1 MSISRK
7 LLRTMGL
14 TDEQQET
21 IIEENAKTIESI
33 KSENDKLRD
42 ENASLR
48 KSAEQLSVVQ
58 KELDDIKQST
68 ADYEAIKKQYED
80 EKQAFEDYKK
90 NIETENAMNKVK
102 SAYTALLKAN
112 NVDDKRIDSILKVT
126 DFTEKKLNKD
136 GKFENEK
143 DLNEAIKTEWK
154 DFIVKTE
161 TRGAEVETP
170 PANNGGNKLTKAD
183 IMKIKDTEKRQQAI
197 ADNPELFGIA

>member
-1 MSISRK
+1 MAFTRNFLKS
-7 LLRTMGL
+7 LGL
-14 TDEQQET
+14 TDEQIQSV
-21 IIEENAKTIESI
+21 IEEHTSVTDALKKYKEDA
-33 KSENDKLRD
+33 EKLP
-42 ENASLR
+42 
-48 KSAEQLSVVQ
+48 VVQ
-58 KELDDIKQST
+58 KELDDLKKDT
-68 ADYEAIKKQYED
+68 ADYEAIKKQYAD
-80 EKQAFEDYKK
+80 EKQAFEEFKK
-90 NIETENAMNKVK
+90 NVDSEKALNNVK
-102 SAYTALLKAN
+102 SAYKALLKAN